1 MPGQPYEK
9 KDDIESMMYVLGYLH
24 TGTLPWKNC
33 KANDIGLDKMM
44 KLKMKI
50 SPYDLFEN
58 MPIAFA

>member
-1 MPGQPYEK
+1 
-9 KDDIESMMYVLGYLH
+9 MMYVLGYLH